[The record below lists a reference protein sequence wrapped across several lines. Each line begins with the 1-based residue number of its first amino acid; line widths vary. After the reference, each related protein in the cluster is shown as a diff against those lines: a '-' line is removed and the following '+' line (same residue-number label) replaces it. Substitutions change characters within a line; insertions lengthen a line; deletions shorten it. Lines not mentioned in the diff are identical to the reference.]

1 MMYDVHEKARKL
13 AELDAAMRKEQGH
26 RAAVAARFRFY
37 EAAIR
42 GYAIRRLNSLGEL
55 VPSSRLSER
64 SLDVAFEDSR
74 YSDDVVAEIVRAADR
89 DVAFADLI
97 VEQEGASYLSYLRGQ
112 VGRDLFGH
120 PIAAAA

>member
-1 MMYDVHEKARKL
+1 MTYDVHATARKL
-13 AELDAAMRKEQGH
+13 AELDAAMRQARGH
-26 RAAVAARFRFY
+26 RAAVAARFKFY

-42 GYAIRRLNSLGEL
+42 SYAIRRLNSLGDL
-55 VPSSRLSER
+55 VPSSLLSER

-89 DVAFADLI
+89 DQAFASLI
-97 VEQEGASYLSYLRGQ
+97 VEQEGASYLAYLRSR
-112 VGRDLFGH
+112 VVPDLFGL